1 MVSYFGNRSILETH
15 KTAFLCSRKCPSEV
29 VIKSLD
35 WAVEKKNNGQCV
47 ISGFHSRIEKDV
59 FNILLKGKQPIILVL
74 ARGMKMHWPQEI
86 KAAVK
91 KERLLVISPFEK
103 SITRTTQETANI
115 RNKYMIEIADET
127 YMPYYT
133 PNGNLDKLIKK
144 LEITKKC
151 NKKPNKSMLI

>member
-1 MVSYFGNRSILETH
+1 MISYFGNKSILETH

-35 WAVEKKNNGQCV
+35 WAIEKKNNGQCI

-59 FNILLKGKQPIILVL
+59 FNILLKGSQPIILAL
-74 ARGMKMHWPQEI
+74 ARGMKTNWPEEI
-86 KAAVK
+86 KTAVQQ
-91 KERLLVISPFEK
+91 EQLLVISPFEK

-115 RNKYMIEIADET
+115 RNKYMIEIADEI
-127 YMPYYT
+127 YIPYYT

-144 LEITKKC
+144 IKAKKIF
-151 NKKPNKSMLI
+151 SF

>member
-1 MVSYFGNRSILETH
+1 MVSYFGNKSILEAH

-35 WAVEKKNNGQCV
+35 WAVEKKNTGQCV

-59 FNILLKGKQPIILVL
+59 FNILLKGTQPIILVL
-74 ARGMKMHWPQEI
+74 ARGIKTYWPEEI
-86 KAAVK
+86 KTAVQQD
-91 KERLLVISPFEK
+91 RLLVISPFEK

-115 RNKYMIEIADET
+115 RNKYMFQIADKV
-127 YMPYYT
+127 YIPYYT

-144 LEITKKC
+144 IDFYKIKNIL
-151 NKKPNKSMLI
+151 